1 MGRPRKSEFQHALEG
16 TKSQAKPPTDSHIP
30 AGRPRIPSDLGKGL
44 RRVFKDLC
52 RILSERRALSKGDV
66 ELVRLYCFVYDRHK
80 RNVAA
85 LQEEGEIVTYFRLNN
100 HGEQVPTVKENLRV
114 KLVSGCEKQMASI
127 LSQLGLTPTAKDR
140 ARPVKPA
147 VDDEEIIPGSID
159 DLIRRGELGGKV
171 VPIDLSDIGS
181 EEKHD
186 GVAGMD

>member
-1 MGRPRKSEFQHALEG
+1 MARPKKSDFQHQLEG
-16 TKSQAKPPTDSHIP
+16 TKSQAKPLTESHVP

-85 LQEEGEIVTYFRLNN
+85 LQAEGEIVTYYRLNN
-100 HGEQVPTVKENLRV
+100 HGEQVPTVKENLRL

-127 LSQLGLTPTAKDR
+127 LS
-140 ARPVKPA
+140 
-147 VDDEEIIPGSID
+147 
-159 DLIRRGELGGKV
+159 
-171 VPIDLSDIGS
+171 
-181 EEKHD
+181 
-186 GVAGMD
+186 